1 MIVRKGQTIENKS
14 LMVQEGGRMSAR
26 MVSSSLNAM
35 REIKNEKQ
43 NKDRTECNREA
54 DNGKCNVQEG

>member
-1 MIVRKGQTIENKS
+1 
-14 LMVQEGGRMSAR
+14 MSAR